1 MRSKFILPP
10 LLLVTLFFAAACGPQ
25 RATVSGAMTHNTS
38 ATPTNKPS
46 PTAST
51 IQRDYSESIQ
61 EGALTRTY
69 YIHLPKSYN
78 KQQATPLVLA
88 FHGSSSNGKALAQ
101 ETHLNDVADAGDFVV
116 VYPDGYQGQWADGR
130 GTTPPEQAG
139 VDDVAF
145 VSDLID
151 KLTGELSI
159 DQTRVYVTGM
169 SNGGIFSQRLACDL
183 AYKIAAIASVSGTMA
198 QNISTQCQPARPIPV
213 MLFMGTDDP
222 SVPFGGGEVDGDQGI
237 NLSADDTI
245 QQWVVHNEC
254 STTPIITQ
262 APPATDD
269 GTSVLRSHYGSCK
282 DDADVILYTID
293 GGVHAWPGSTDPAP
307 TSEQSDHLDA
317 SQVMWKFFQHHSM

>member
-25 RATVSGAMTHNTS
+25 RATVSGTTTHNSS
-38 ATPTNKPS
+38 ATPTTNS
-46 PTAST
+46 SSASSN
-51 IQRDYSESIQ
+51 IQRDYTESMQ

-78 KQQATPLVLA
+78 KQEVVPLVLA

-101 ETHLNDVADAGDFVV
+101 ETHLNDVADAGDFIV

-139 VDDVAF
+139 VDDVTF

-151 KLTGELSI
+151 KLTSELAI
-159 DQTRVYVTGM
+159 NQNRVYVTGM
-169 SNGGIFSQRLACDL
+169 SNGGIFSERLACEL
-183 AYKIAAIASVSGTMA
+183 AYKITAIASVSGTMA
-198 QNISTQCQPARPIPV
+198 ENISGQCQPARPIPV

-222 SVPFGGGEVDGDQGI
+222 SVPFGGGEVDGNQGI
-237 NLSADDTI
+237 DLSADDTI
-245 QQWVVHNEC
+245 QQWVTHNEC
-254 STTPIITQ
+254 STTPIVTQ
-262 APPATDD
+262 APPATND

-282 DDADVILYTID
+282 DNADVILYTID
-293 GGVHAWPGSTDPAP
+293 GGVHAWPGSADPVQTSGP
-307 TSEQSDHLDA
+307 TTHLDA
-317 SQVMWKFFQHHSM
+317 SQVMWKFFQHHTM